1 MKTGSTISTS
11 DESLKRSPLYFENQ
25 QNQLFPISFIGK
37 HKNFSLVKQNSE
49 NDQN

>member
-25 QNQLFPISFIGK
+25 QNQQNQLFPISFIGK
-37 HKNFSLVKQNSE
+37 HKNFSLVK
-49 NDQN
+49 